1 MGRRT
6 FGEAI
11 PPSPRE
17 DLLMSEAPLQLSGK
31 AVVSGGGRWVR
42 EYDLEET
49 IDSSITLLVAVVVV
63 VLLHL
68 VAYTC
73 CVGYSSYNYVGAVVG
88 AVVAEL
94 AGD

>member
-63 VLLHL
+63 VLLHTL
-68 VAYTC
+68 AVLATAATICRCGSWC
-73 CVGYSSYNYVGAVVG
+73 CCR
-88 AVVAEL
+88 
-94 AGD
+94 